1 MFADRTR
8 IYIQSGKG
16 GDGHVSFR
24 RELYVPNG
32 GPDGGNGG
40 NGGDVI
46 FEVDKGINTLG
57 DFRFNRKYKAASGE
71 EGGKRRCTGKNGE
84 DIILKV
90 PEGTVI
96 YDDESGKVIA
106 DMSGENDR
114 MVLLKGGR
122 GGKGNMNYATSTM
135 QAPQYAQP
143 GGEANGLWIRME
155 LKLIADVGLVGF
167 PNAGKST
174 FLSSVTR
181 AKPKIANYPFTT
193 LDPNLGVVDV
203 DGSKGF
209 VIADIPG
216 LIEGA
221 ATGAGLGFE
230 FLRHIERTRLLIHIV
245 DIAGIDGRD
254 PVDDI
259 EKINNELY
267 NYDKTILDK
276 PQVIAANKIDCL
288 TEEELEERIA
298 DIKKKYGEDM
308 QIFPISAATGQ
319 GVKELLYK
327 VNDLLEELPKE
338 EIKFTPEI
346 DLDAMFSDGEDEPF
360 YVERIDETTYS
371 VSGPRV
377 DKMLGY
383 TNLDSTKG
391 FLFFQKFMEQN
402 GIIKELKKLGL
413 SEGDTVRVSDYLDF
427 EYYEGD
433 GEELL

>member
-1 MFADRTR
+1 MFVDRVK
-8 IYIQSGKG
+8 IHVKG
-16 GDGHVSFR
+16 GDGGDGFVSFYR
-24 RELYVPNG
+24 AKYITHG
-32 GPDGGNGG
+32 GPDGGDGG
-40 NGGDVI
+40 KGGSVI
-46 FEVDKGINTLG
+46 FVGDDSMNTLM
-57 DFRFNRKYKAASGE
+57 DFRYKRMFKAEPGQAGAKRNRF
-71 EGGKRRCTGKNGE
+71 GKDGE
-84 DIILKV
+84 DIIIKV
-90 PEGTVI
+90 PKGTVI
-96 YDDESGKVIA
+96 REASTNKIMADIA
-106 DMSGENDR
+106 TSNEPV
-114 MVLLKGGR
+114 VLIKGGKGGR
-122 GGKGNMNYATSTM
+122 GNQHFATPTR
-135 QAPQYAQP
+135 QAPRYAEP
-143 GGEANGLWIRME
+143 GQKSKEYDVILE

>member
-1 MFADRTR
+1 MFK
-8 IYIQSGKG
+8 I
-16 GDGHVSFR
+16 
-24 RELYVPNG
+24 
-32 GPDGGNGG
+32 
-40 NGGDVI
+40 
-46 FEVDKGINTLG
+46 DKE
-57 DFRFNRKYKAASGE
+57 K
-71 EGGKRRCTGKNGE
+71 
-84 DIILKV
+84 
-90 PEGTVI
+90 
-96 YDDESGKVIA
+96 
-106 DMSGENDR
+106 
-114 MVLLKGGR
+114 
-122 GGKGNMNYATSTM
+122 
-135 QAPQYAQP
+135 
-143 GGEANGLWIRME
+143 
-155 LKLIADVGLVGF
+155 LVGF
-167 PNAGKST
+167 EIKTVHNLLKRDFDKLPIHDKFNNLTGVQKWVVAYLSEHEGQDVFQRDLEEEFSIRRST
-174 FLSSVTR
+174 
-181 AKPKIANYPFTT
+181 
-193 LDPNLGVVDV
+193 
-203 DGSKGF
+203 
-209 VIADIPG
+209 
-216 LIEGA
+216 
-221 ATGAGLGFE
+221 ATGILQLMEKNDLIIRQPVSYDA
-230 FLRHIERTRLLIHIV
+230 RLKKLVLTKKASEIQNEIHKE
-245 DIAGIDGRD
+245 
-254 PVDDI
+254 I
-259 EKINNELY
+259 EKH
-267 NYDKTILDK
+267 DKKVREGI
-276 PQVIAANKIDCL
+276 